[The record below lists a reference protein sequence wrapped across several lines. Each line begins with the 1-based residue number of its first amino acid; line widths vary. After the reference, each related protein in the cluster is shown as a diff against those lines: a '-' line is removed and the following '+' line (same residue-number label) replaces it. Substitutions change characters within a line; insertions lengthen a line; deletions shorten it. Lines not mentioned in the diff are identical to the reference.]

1 MEQAN
6 PKINP
11 LSLVNILTLRY
22 DPLIK
27 NNLPKTISSY
37 HFRDYKK
44 VYNFLIKKIDKK
56 DLIMIKGSNS
66 SMVNVIAR
74 KLLRKK

>member
-27 NNLPKTISSY
+27 NNLPKKDWKDFVENQNSY
-37 HFRDYKK
+37 
-44 VYNFLIKKIDKK
+44 NLELIEKSITND
-56 DLIMIKGSNS
+56 IKNQ
-66 SMVNVIAR
+66 
-74 KLLRKK
+74 LE